1 MSEKKDILRYN
12 GIDSEGLVS
21 LSKLVDA
28 DNDVWVTLEPSEY
41 PKWYEDLIDTGLI
54 YLDETTE
61 ELKAVTVLNENRKS
75 FIEFKGHSLYL

>member
-1 MSEKKDILRYN
+1 MSNKKDTLRYN

-28 DNDVWVTLEPSEY
+28 ENEVWVTLEPSEY

-61 ELKAVTVLNENRKS
+61 KLNVVTVMNESRKS
-75 FIEFKGHSLYL
+75 FIDFKGHRLYL